1 MTESIRVLIADDHP
15 VFVSGLRLTFEDA
28 EGFEVVGTVSD
39 GDAAVSAA
47 AQFAPDVM
55 LMDIRMPGRNG
66 IDATR
71 DIVEA
76 GSAVAIVVLTMF
88 DDDESVFAAM
98 SAGARGYL
106 VKGATQERIVEA
118 ARAVAEGEIVF
129 GKAVAERILAALA
142 APRRNRRQGPFPSLT
157 DREVDVLRLVAAG
170 RSNPVIARQL
180 FLSEKTVRNH
190 VSSIFAKLQVADRSE
205 AIVRARQAG
214 LGEEPSA

>member
-1 MTESIRVLIADDHP
+1 
-15 VFVSGLRLTFEDA
+15 
-28 EGFEVVGTVSD
+28 
-39 GDAAVSAA
+39 
-47 AQFAPDVM
+47 
-55 LMDIRMPGRNG
+55 MPGRNG

-214 LGEEPSA
+214 LGLVPSA